1 MIHSSKFYV
10 AKYQKYTT
18 EYSRLH
24 KVYGHNM
31 AKKYTYEAF
40 KSAYKMA
47 DIVGERSNVLEEARG
62 AIYTTKKQGS
72 NISERFKE
80 GIRLARAKEARGEIL
95 TALEQKLADTNISD
109 INVKD
114 IRANKGAAKGIL
126 DLLDTD
132 KAWKTAVGSI

>member
-10 AKYQKYTT
+10 AKYQKYTA
-18 EYSRLH
+18 EYSKLH

-47 DIVGERSNVLEEARG
+47 DMAGERSNVIEEARG
-62 AIYTTKKQGS
+62 AIYTTRKQGS
-72 NISERFKE
+72 NLSNRFKE
-80 GIRLARAKEARGEIL
+80 GIRLARAKEAKGETL
-95 TALEQKLADTNISD
+95 TELEQKLVNTNISD

-114 IRANKGAAKGIL
+114 IRANKGAAKEIL
-126 DLLDTD
+126 DLLDTIFSWTFIII
-132 KAWKTAVGSI
+132 K

>member
-1 MIHSSKFYV
+1 MIHSSKFYA
-10 AKYQKYTT
+10 AKYQKYTA
-18 EYSRLH
+18 EYNKLH

-40 KSAYKMA
+40 KSAYKKN
-47 DIVGERSNVLEEARG
+47 DIDGKRSNVLEEARG
-62 AIYTTKKQGS
+62 AIYTTRKQGF
-72 NISERFKE
+72 NLNNRFKE
-80 GIRLARAKEARGEIL
+80 GIRLARAKEARGETL
-95 TALEQKLADTNISD
+95 TELEQKLADTNISD

-132 KAWKTAVGSI
+132 KA